1 MHLVLLGSGLPDK
14 PVVYHKGL
22 RLFLNTQLL
31 CCTALPGISR
41 LYQEYI
47 KSISRVYQEY
57 IKSIFYS
64 KCNGRDA
71 LIEGKRVVTQSYIII
86 GKHLICFKNQ

>member
-14 PVVYHKGL
+14 PVVYHRGL

-47 KSISRVYQEY
+47 KTISRVYQEY
-57 IKSIFYS
+57 IKSIS
-64 KCNGRDA
+64 
-71 LIEGKRVVTQSYIII
+71 RVYQDYIKSISRVSSTQNAMVEM
-86 GKHLICFKNQ
+86 L